1 MKKILSILIAIMMSV
16 LSAYAQIDIKQF
28 NKVGPEAVS
37 ALLGNPPE
45 QWRDDV
51 YTDSWILGDEEYLS
65 GICSFGA
72 RIVLDYDDNAL
83 LGFDTKSPNYI
94 FLSDYIIGGVRVG
107 DSISKVE
114 AYDFVHTEYGRN
126 KESNALKKYADYPDG
141 TTYYTIFDEELQVIY
156 IGVEN
161 NTIIDISFY
170 TCEEDPYPDYD
181 YTNLLIM

>member
-16 LSAYAQIDIKQF
+16 LSAYAQIDITQF
-28 NKVGPEAVS
+28 NKVGPKAVS

-51 YTDSWILGDEEYLS
+51 YPDSWILGDEEYFS

-107 DSISKVE
+107 DSISNVE
-114 AYDFVHTEYGRN
+114 AYDFVHTAYGRN
-126 KESNALKKYADYPDG
+126 KESNALK
-141 TTYYTIFDEELQVIY
+141 
-156 IGVEN
+156 
-161 NTIIDISFY
+161 
-170 TCEEDPYPDYD
+170 
-181 YTNLLIM
+181 

>member
-1 MKKILSILIAIMMSV
+1 MKIIALCFIVFVTISTTMS
-16 LSAYAQIDIKQF
+16 AQIDIKQF

-37 ALLGNPPE
+37 TLLGNPPE
-45 QWRDDV
+45 QWEDNLYPDCL
-51 YTDSWILGDEEYLS
+51 ILGDEEYIE
-65 GICSFGA
+65 GVCSFGA

-141 TTYYTIFDEELQVIY
+141 TSYYTIFDEELQVIY

-170 TCEEDPYPDYD
+170 TCEEEPYQNYD